1 MSCDNHSFELQLDNG
16 FTTEDGEATIVT
28 FYQGFSADQVADDSS
43 QQSNDSAILLPITT
57 DSAIAFKHKDAEL
70 VALAYLDCAVSV
82 LCLAAAVAALY
93 QQQAMEEKTDVNTIT
108 IADYTIHVSGL
119 PNSAT
124 ANEVRVSC
132 SHCWHPHAG
141 HQDKGYIH
149 VAKAS
154 AWRLHDT
161 YDTRQQCYSQRHSF
175 QLAMTVQSP

>member
-1 MSCDNHSFELQLDNG
+1 MSCQNQPFELQLDNG

-124 ANEVRVSC
+124 ANEVRVSRY
-132 SHCWHPHAG
+132 HCWHTRRSSR
-141 HQDKGYIH
+141 Q
-149 VAKAS
+149 
-154 AWRLHDT
+154 RLHSCCQSQCSALARCVQHVNNAT
-161 YDTRQQCYSQRHSF
+161 YTAIAFSLQ
-175 QLAMTVQSP
+175 